1 LLDRVFSTIVTVIG
15 EVILLPTDSNPQL
28 LSPPSLTVQM
38 TVRLDAVMSY
48 SSNECRVILSDITQ
62 RKQAQEMLSKSSA
75 RFLKLFQEHGN
86 IMLLIDPDTGNIIDA
101 NHAAAAFYGRS
112 IEELKLMSIRDINA
126 SPPEIVT
133 SDLTKY
139 RVEKQNRF
147 MRKHRKADGT
157 IRDMDVASNLIE
169 IQGKELFFAISLLGG
184 TIGVESEEGKGSR
197 FFFTLQHERIL
208 G

>member
-1 LLDRVFSTIVTVIG
+1 
-15 EVILLPTDSNPQL
+15 
-28 LSPPSLTVQM
+28 M

-112 IEELKLMSIRDINA
+112 IEQLKLMSIRDINA